1 MLLMQYVPTTNWH
14 QQSFKDDILTTI
26 LDITGNGNGNGN
38 GKGNSQQNDIISM
51 SKENDYTYYHH

>member
-1 MLLMQYVPTTNWH
+1 MQYVPTTKWH
-14 QQSFKDDILTTI
+14 QQPLKDDILTTI
-26 LDITGNGNGNGN
+26 LDITGNGDGN

>member
-14 QQSFKDDILTTI
+14 QQSLKDDILTTI

-38 GKGNSQQNDIISM
+38 GKGKGNTQQNDIISM
-51 SKENDYTYYHH
+51 SKENDYT

>member
-1 MLLMQYVPTTNWH
+1 MQYVPTTNWH
-14 QQSFKDDILTTI
+14 QQSLKDDILTTI
-26 LDITGNGNGNGN
+26 LDITGNGNGN

>member
-1 MLLMQYVPTTNWH
+1 MQYVPTTIWH
-14 QQSFKDDILTTI
+14 QQSLKDDILTTI
-26 LDITGNGNGNGN
+26 LDITGNGN